1 LVLLIVAFMLL
12 ISGCGPRLEPPTVLA
27 APYEQPMLWGVAP
40 FANESGVSVVD
51 TARVADAFTAEA
63 QQVRGVNT
71 VPVNR
76 VIAAM
81 RELDMAA
88 ITSRA
93 DALTIMNLLALDGLI
108 VGTVT
113 AYDPYRPMTLG
124 LAVELYSSPRILQ
137 TDLDPRALAERTS
150 GEPSPGEL
158 GPRFP
163 VAAAAGVFDAGNHA
177 TLMQL
182 EAYAA
187 GRSEPESAYGDDIYL
202 VSMDLYTKFACHRL
216 LHDLL
221 ANERARLTAVTE
233 PEP

>member
-1 LVLLIVAFMLL
+1 VLVAAFMLL
-12 ISGCGPRLEPPTVLA
+12 VSGCGPQLEQPTMLA
-27 APYEQPMLWGVAP
+27 APYGQPMLWGVAP
-40 FANESGVSVVD
+40 FANESGVSLVD
-51 TARVADAFTAEA
+51 TARVADAFIAEA
-63 QQVRGVNT
+63 QQVRGVDT

-81 RELDMAA
+81 RELNLAA
-88 ITSRA
+88 VASRA
-93 DALTIMNLLALDGLI
+93 DALTIMNLLELDGLI

-124 LAVELYSSPRILQ
+124 LAIELYSSPRLLQ

-150 GEPSPGEL
+150 GEPSPGEI

-182 EAYAA
+182 ETYAT

-202 VSMDLYTKFACHRL
+202 VSMELYTKFACHRL

-221 ANERARLTAVTE
+221 ANEQARLAAVTE
-233 PEP
+233 PES